1 MFTAWKTDTSPES
14 VPRLPPASAPSSET
28 QQFMTARGRKDYS
41 GTSAPKDAH
50 SMIDEWLT
58 MRGDLESEGDI
69 LVKGRVHGNV
79 HCRILIIDTNAT
91 VEGGISA
98 QEVVIRGTARGTI
111 RTKRIRLEK
120 TAVVDCEIF
129 HESFAA
135 EEGARVTGTL
145 HAQDSEPATASGLV
159 APAGSFSQLADAS
172 LKELFARPEPSPD
185 MTARPSSSLYQMLEV
200 ARAANETTSR
210 TT

>member
-1 MFTAWKTDTSPES
+1 MFTAWKTDTNSGS
-14 VPRLPPASAPSSET
+14 APRITPPSAPSCESE
-28 QQFMTARGRKDYS
+28 QFTMARSYKDCS
-41 GTSAPKDAH
+41 GAGAPKDAY
-50 SMIDEWLT
+50 SIIDEWLA

-79 HCRILIIDTNAT
+79 HCRILIIDKGAT

-98 QEVVIRGTARGTI
+98 EEVVIRGVARGTI
-111 RTKRIRLEK
+111 RTRRVRLEK

-145 HAQDSEPATASGLV
+145 HAQDEEPASASG
-159 APAGSFSQLADAS
+159 PAKPPISFAKPAEIS
-172 LKELFARPEPSPD
+172 LTELFAQQETGQDAP
-185 MTARPSSSLYQMLEV
+185 AKPSSSLYHMLDV
-200 ARAANETTSR
+200 ALAASSTSR
-210 TT
+210 KT

>member
-1 MFTAWKTDTSPES
+1 MFTAWKTDTDAVSAPR
-14 VPRLPPASAPSSET
+14 VPPVPAPSSDSP
-28 QQFMTARGRKDYS
+28 QFMTARGRNVA
-41 GTSAPKDAH
+41 GAPKDAY

-79 HCRILIIDTNAT
+79 HCRILIIDKGAT
-91 VEGGISA
+91 VEGGITA
-98 QEVVIRGTARGTI
+98 EEVVIRGMARGTI
-111 RTKRIRLEK
+111 RTRRVRLEK

-145 HAQDSEPATASGLV
+145 HANNEEPASASGLA
-159 APAGSFSQLADAS
+159 APFSQLADAS
-172 LKELFARPEPSPD
+172 LTELFARPEPLPD
-185 MTARPSSSLYQMLEV
+185 MATRPSSSLYQMLEV
-200 ARAANETTSR
+200 ARAANEPSSR

>member
-1 MFTAWKTDTSPES
+1 MFTAWKTDTNSGS
-14 VPRLPPASAPSSET
+14 APRITPPSAPSCESE
-28 QQFMTARGRKDYS
+28 QFTMARSYKDCS
-41 GTSAPKDAH
+41 GAGAPKDAY
-50 SMIDEWLT
+50 SIIDEWLA

-79 HCRILIIDTNAT
+79 HCRILIIDKGAT

-98 QEVVIRGTARGTI
+98 EEVVIRGVARGTI
-111 RTKRIRLEK
+111 RTRRVRLEK

>member
-1 MFTAWKTDTSPES
+1 MFTAWKTDTNSGS
-14 VPRLPPASAPSSET
+14 APRITAASGPSSESEK
-28 QQFMTARGRKDYS
+28 FAMTRGYKDCS
-41 GTSAPKDAH
+41 GTGAPKDAY
-50 SMIDEWLT
+50 SIIDEWLA

-79 HCRILIIDTNAT
+79 HCRILIIDKGAT

-98 QEVVIRGTARGTI
+98 EEVVIRGVARGTI
-111 RTKRIRLEK
+111 RTRRVRLEK

-145 HAQDSEPATASGLV
+145 HAQDNETAAASGLV
-159 APAGSFSQLADAS
+159 APAGSFSQLAEAS
-172 LKELFARPEPSPD
+172 LTELFARPEPLPD
-185 MTARPSSSLYQMLEV
+185 MAARPSSSLYQMLEI
-200 ARAANETTSR
+200 ARAANEPSSR